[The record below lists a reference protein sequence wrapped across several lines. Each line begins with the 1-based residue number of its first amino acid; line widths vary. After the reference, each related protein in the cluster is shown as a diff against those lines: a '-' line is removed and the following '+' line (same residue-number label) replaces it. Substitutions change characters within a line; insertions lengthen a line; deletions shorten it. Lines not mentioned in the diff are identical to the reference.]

1 MLSVLRAKAKAP
13 GPMCSTKV
21 TGKPAALYSGA
32 NAGARI
38 AGLSTEVEDGM
49 AKSNAETGGQGLRA
63 QWQARLERFARD
75 GGSVAAF
82 CAAEGVSAWSLY
94 RWRRK
99 LGAEAGKVPARTA
112 VAKSVVRAVDTAGFI
127 DVGVARVGGAGEH
140 AQSVPPAAAA
150 PVQVRIEL
158 GGGLLVRILRAC

>member
-1 MLSVLRAKAKAP
+1 
-13 GPMCSTKV
+13 
-21 TGKPAALYSGA
+21 
-32 NAGARI
+32 
-38 AGLSTEVEDGM
+38 M
-49 AKSNAETGGQGLRA
+49 AKSSAEAVGEALRA
-63 QWQARLERFARD
+63 QWQARLERFARA

-112 VAKSVVRAVDTAGFI
+112 MVKSTVRRVERSGFI
-127 DVGVARVGGAGEH
+127 DAGVARVGGDGEGGLP
-140 AQSVPPAAAA
+140 VPPAA
-150 PVQVRIEL
+150 PVEVRIDL

>member
-1 MLSVLRAKAKAP
+1 
-13 GPMCSTKV
+13 
-21 TGKPAALYSGA
+21 
-32 NAGARI
+32 
-38 AGLSTEVEDGM
+38 M
-49 AKSNAETGGQGLRA
+49 AKSSAEAGSDALRA
-63 QWQARLERFARD
+63 QWQGRLDRFARA

-112 VAKSVVRAVDTAGFI
+112 VVKSTARRVDRSGFI
-127 DVGVARVGGAGEH
+127 DAGLARVGGDGEGGLP
-140 AQSVPPAAAA
+140 VPPAAVV
-150 PVQVRIEL
+150 PVEVRIDL